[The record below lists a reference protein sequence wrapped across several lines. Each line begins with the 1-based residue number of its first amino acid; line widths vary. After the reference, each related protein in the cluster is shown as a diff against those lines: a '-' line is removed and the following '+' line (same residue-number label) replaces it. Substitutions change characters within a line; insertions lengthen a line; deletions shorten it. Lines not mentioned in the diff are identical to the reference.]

1 LIPPNRNNTRRIIS
15 RLTNSLTKYRK
26 DSSDMSRVYNFSA
39 GPAALPLEVLE
50 TIRNDIPDWQ
60 GTGMT
65 VMEVSHRSKDFV
77 ALAER
82 AEANFRDLLGIPDGY
97 SVLFAQGGATLQ
109 MSMAPMNLAGTDDTV
124 DYVVTGSW
132 GKKAAGEAKKFCT
145 VNIAAD
151 ASDENFTYIPDES
164 SWQRSDS
171 AAYLHITPNETIA
184 GVEFHF
190 VPAGDTPIVA
200 DMSSTILSRP
210 IDVSEYG
217 VIYAGAQKNIGP
229 AGITVVVVRNDLL
242 ERAPL
247 NLPHLMTWRSY
258 AESGSMTNTPPTFA
272 WYVADLVFQYLKE
285 LGGLAAMAEINAR
298 KASKLY
304 QAVDGS
310 GFYSNPVREDCR
322 SWMNVPFVLADASL
336 DGKFLEESA
345 AAGLANL
352 KGHRSVG
359 GMRASIYNAVPE
371 EAVDALIDFMTEF
384 ERVNG

>member
-1 LIPPNRNNTRRIIS
+1 
-15 RLTNSLTKYRK
+15 
-26 DSSDMSRVYNFSA
+26 MSRVYNFSA

-109 MSMAPMNLAGTDDTV
+109 MSMAPMNLAGADDTV

-151 ASDENFTYIPDES
+151 ASDDNFTYIPDES
-164 SWQRSDS
+164 SWLRSDS

-200 DMSSTILSRP
+200 DMSSTILSRT

-285 LGGLAAMAEINAR
+285 LGGLAAMAGINSR

-304 QAVDGS
+304 EVIDGS
-310 GFYSNPVREDCR
+310 AFYSNPVREDCR
-322 SWMNVPFVLADASL
+322 SRMNVPFVLADASL

-345 AAGLANL
+345 AAGLTNL
-352 KGHRSVG
+352 KGHRSVV
-359 GMRASIYNAVPE
+359 GMRASIYKAVPE
-371 EAVDALIDFMTEF
+371 
-384 ERVNG
+384 